1 MPPHGRTRNRA
12 APSFSW
18 TGSWD
23 AAANAARAHRDEIA
37 SAAASTRRSES
48 RPKVGIVGNPLL
60 CFDPFM
66 NDGLVDLLVE
76 LGCDPVLPDP
86 SLIAVEDVRY
96 LEQLA
101 RFRDDGVRDVVYL

>member
-1 MPPHGRTRNRA
+1 
-12 APSFSW
+12 
-18 TGSWD
+18 
-23 AAANAARAHRDEIA
+23 
-37 SAAASTRRSES
+37 
-48 RPKVGIVGNPLL
+48 
-60 CFDPFM
+60 M

-101 RFRDDGVRDVVYL
+101 RFRDDGVRDVVYLLSFGCLKGHVADAERFTRSSASSPRCTSRSSITTPRHLHSTARTASASPRRRRARAEGA